1 MNSKNIKKNNQDDVI
16 NRTGFYLVL
25 EGVDFSGKTS
35 LAKELVK
42 KLKEIYGKEIVCHRK
57 EPGNVGYGSKMRDIL
72 FNDNL
77 DDEKE
82 VLAAKYM
89 LMDRINNTSEVAQ
102 LLRENKIVIQERN
115 FLTALV
121 YNEATYKDEV
131 KFIQEINKLSLKPD
145 LLALV
150 NISDTILDYRI
161 KNAEK
166 ERGKLD
172 SYETYEKVSKR
183 KKEYLKFP
191 EYIDV
196 ILQNDN
202 KDSFETNISMLVKL
216 TEKYY
221 TRSEIK

>member
-1 MNSKNIKKNNQDDVI
+1 MNSKNIKKNNQDEVI

-42 KLKEIYGKEIVCHRK
+42 KLEEIYGKEIVFHRK

-77 DDEKE
+77 DDDKE

-221 TRSEIK
+221 TRSGIK

>member
-1 MNSKNIKKNNQDDVI
+1 MNLENKKNNQDEVK
-16 NRTGFYLVL
+16 NKTGFYLVL

-42 KLKEIYGKEIVCHRK
+42 KLEDIYGKEIICHRK
-57 EPGNVGYGSKMRDIL
+57 EPSNVGYGSKMRDIL

-77 DDEKE
+77 DDDKE

-121 YNEATYKDEV
+121 YNEAVYKDEV
-131 KFIQEINKLSLKPD
+131 QFIQEINKLSLKPD
-145 LLALV
+145 LLVLV

-166 ERGKLD
+166 ERGRLD

-221 TRSEIK
+221 TRSGIK

>member
-1 MNSKNIKKNNQDDVI
+1 MNSKNIKKNNQDEVI

-42 KLKEIYGKEIVCHRK
+42 KLEEIYGKEIVFHRK

-77 DDEKE
+77 DDDKE

-89 LMDRINNTSEVAQ
+89 LIDRINNTSEVAQ

-221 TRSEIK
+221 TRSGIK

>member
-1 MNSKNIKKNNQDDVI
+1 MNSKNLKKNNQDEVI

-102 LLRENKIVIQERN
+102 LLRENKIIIQERN

-121 YNEATYKDEV
+121 YNEAGNTEEV
-131 KFIQEINKLSLKPD
+131 KFVQEINKLSLKPD
-145 LLALV
+145 FLALV
-150 NISDTILDYRI
+150 NISDSMLDYRI
-161 KNAEK
+161 KKAEE
-166 ERGKLD
+166 ERGRLD
-172 SYETYEKVSKR
+172 SYETYEKVSRR
-183 KKEYLKFP
+183 KKDYLNFP
-191 EYIDV
+191 EYIDI

-202 KDSFETNISMLVKL
+202 LDSFESNVNMLIDL
-216 TEKYY
+216 TARHYKNNPKE
-221 TRSEIK
+221 

>member
-1 MNSKNIKKNNQDDVI
+1 MNSKNIKKNNQDEVI

-42 KLKEIYGKEIVCHRK
+42 KLEEIYGKEIVFHRK

-77 DDEKE
+77 DDDKE

-89 LMDRINNTSEVAQ
+89 LIDRINNTSEVAQ